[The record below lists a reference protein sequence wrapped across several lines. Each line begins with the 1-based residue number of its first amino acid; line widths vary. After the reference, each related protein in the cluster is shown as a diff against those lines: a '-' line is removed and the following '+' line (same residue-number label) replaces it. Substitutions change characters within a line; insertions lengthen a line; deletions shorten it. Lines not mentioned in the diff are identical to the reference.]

1 MEANAGH
8 FYKAWTLMKQP
19 RYFLFNLVPSK
30 GPSARGLVLVWK
42 PTKGLQSIKKHQR
55 TSLSKKNVWKPV
67 IKRIVS
73 PGNLNLIMMSL
84 TENIVFGIC

>member
-19 RYFLFNLVPSK
+19 LYFLFNLVPRK
-30 GPSARGLVLVWK
+30 GPSARHLVLVWK

-73 PGNLNLIMMSL
+73 PGNLYLIMMSL